1 MDIACGAG
9 DWLVGLLPSPG
20 EGSVTPELT
29 LVDPPEAAD
38 VTLSSEDATE
48 PTWSL
53 LLLVAVRSDSG
64 LDGPVTA
71 CAAAVATAAAPSS
84 E

>member
-1 MDIACGAG
+1 MPRPDEESAM
-9 DWLVGLLPSPG
+9 PPG
-20 EGSVTPELT
+20 ET
-29 LVDPPEAAD
+29 LVDPPDVAEA
-38 VTLSSEDATE
+38 TLSREDATE

-64 LDGPVTA
+64 LEGPVTA

-84 E
+84 ECRQACKVDIA